1 MGPENIFIFV
11 IFILKIKS
19 FVKNFRFPNYTNN
32 SKNHIGKIKKKKNL
46 MHHLGFCKKM
56 EIVKQV

>member
-11 IFILKIKS
+11 IFILKIES

-46 MHHLGFCKKM
+46 MHHLGFCKKW
-56 EIVKQV
+56 KS